1 MMIKRLF
8 VFMLAIVFS
17 FGAIGSSRSQNE
29 KKNDLIRTI
38 VAGYIIS
45 KVITSNKE
53 KKEEQKE
60 KNKPKDQIIEPYYDE
75 DCEDEDECEEE

>member
-1 MMIKRLF
+1 MMIKRIF
-8 VFMLAIVFS
+8 VFVLVIVFS
-17 FGAIGSSRSQNE
+17 FGAMGSNRIQNE
-29 KKNDLIRTI
+29 KKHDLMRTI

-45 KVITSNKE
+45 KVITSNKD